1 MEKDTITKTVNSFK
15 TKHKEGFID
24 SEIKLLLKQFTKLH
38 YQHFNEVLGTVT
50 CMYINEESVIYKQ
63 DVIKA
68 INSCIENCDL
78 NFEDWD

>member
-1 MEKDTITKTVNSFK
+1 MERDKIIKTVNSFK

-24 SEIKLLLKQFTKLH
+24 SEIKLILKQFTKVH
-38 YQHFNEVLGTVT
+38 YKDFNEALGTAT
-50 CMYINEESVIYKQ
+50 CMYINEESVIYKN

-68 INSCIENCDL
+68 IHLCIENCDL